1 MYSIQIALFDG
12 RFIMLSS
19 STSVFLFHIL
29 LKEFLLKSHIFKALM
44 LKIYIYG
51 NVYNQLC
58 LPFIAA
64 IFDHI

>member
-1 MYSIQIALFDG
+1 
-12 RFIMLSS
+12 MLSS

-29 LKEFLLKSHIFKALM
+29 LKEFLLKSQIFKALM

-58 LPFIAA
+58 VPFIAA